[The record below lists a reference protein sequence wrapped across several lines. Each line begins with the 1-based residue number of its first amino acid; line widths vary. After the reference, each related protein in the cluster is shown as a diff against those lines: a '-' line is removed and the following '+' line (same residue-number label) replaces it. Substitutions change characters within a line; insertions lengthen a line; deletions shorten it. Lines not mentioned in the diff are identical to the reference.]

1 MIERRNHNMYPADL
15 PEERDLARIFS
26 LVKRISHTLDL
37 RVMAVGINA
46 IEAILEGNPHFRQVR
61 GFTELTD
68 NLYKAQDTIRA
79 RELAHF
85 TCSRD
90 SNSQQQQQQ
99 ERMEISGTQQQ
110 LLQGKG
116 VSKTLPISQRLAFL
130 ETVTL
135 STASAEA
142 GIQPSAV
149 SGPLETKKP
158 AQPVSPGNSA
168 GPSQQLIS
176 TESLSELTQPPPSSA
191 GSFSEVIQPAEDF
204 TLLSLPGQ
212 GQGRHIHTQH
222 GLLVHVQH
230 LTIAGHL
237 PGCWLDIFAVMGDL
251 LNCSIADV
259 LHAASLTHA
268 ATVFHTVGIRICA
281 IHIVAG
287 SGVGPL
293 NCVLDSG
300 YSASRLVSFCPLMP
314 SSYGWTPRIVLDCFS
329 EFQYLLWIFCI
340 WLLVL
345 LFCLF

>member
-1 MIERRNHNMYPADL
+1 MYPADL
-15 PEERDLARIFS
+15 PEERDLALIFS

-85 TCSRD
+85 ICSRD
-90 SNSQQQQQQ
+90 STSQQQQQQQ
-99 ERMEISGTQQQ
+99 ERMEVSGTQQQ
-110 LLQGKG
+110 LLQGK
-116 VSKTLPISQRLAFL
+116 
-130 ETVTL
+130 
-135 STASAEA
+135 EA

-300 YSASRLVSFCPLMP
+300 APVLSVLSLMP
-314 SSYGWTPRIVLDCFS
+314 STYEL
-329 EFQYLLWIFCI
+329 E
-340 WLLVL
+340 
-345 LFCLF
+345 